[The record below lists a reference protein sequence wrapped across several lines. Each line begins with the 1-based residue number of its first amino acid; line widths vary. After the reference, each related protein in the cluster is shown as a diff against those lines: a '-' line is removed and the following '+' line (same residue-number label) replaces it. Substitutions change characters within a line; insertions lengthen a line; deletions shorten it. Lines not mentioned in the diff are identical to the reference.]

1 MFLRTSYQHPGVS
14 INVGQSET
22 FSYSLAR
29 LAIFLK
35 NIVDK
40 AYIADTVD
48 IIEMGFGQES
58 RKIGRTLLSFRGVH
72 LLEEWAALTS
82 ESPHRRTEGED
93 VDGDQHIRS
102 SFSEYRSSFQPIKT
116 GLQ

>member
-1 MFLRTSYQHPGVS
+1 M
-14 INVGQSET
+14 
-22 FSYSLAR
+22 
-29 LAIFLK
+29 
-35 NIVDK
+35 DK
-40 AYIADTVD
+40 AYIAGTLDT
-48 IIEMGFGQES
+48 IEMGFGQES
-58 RKIGRTLLSFRGVH
+58 PKIGRTLLSFRGVH

>member
-1 MFLRTSYQHPGVS
+1 MFICTLHRLPGVS
-14 INVGQSET
+14 ILVGQSET
-22 FSYSLAR
+22 FSDSLAR

-35 NIVDK
+35 DIVDI
-40 AYIADTVD
+40 AYIVGTVD
-48 IIEMGFGQES
+48 VVEMGFGQKS
-58 RKIGRTLLSFRGVH
+58 PKIGRTLLSFRGVH

-102 SFSEYRSSFQPIKT
+102 CFSEYHSSLRPIKT
-116 GLQ
+116 GL

>member
-1 MFLRTSYQHPGVS
+1 M
-14 INVGQSET
+14 
-22 FSYSLAR
+22 
-29 LAIFLK
+29 
-35 NIVDK
+35 DK
-40 AYIADTVD
+40 AYTAGTVD

-58 RKIGRTLLSFRGVH
+58 PKIGRTLLSFRGVH
-72 LLEEWAALTS
+72 LLEEWVALNS